1 MDQALHSLPLHSQL
15 RHELAVANIASK
27 PPRRRLI
34 GTEIKGLRRGGPNRG
49 RTVAGLHPRRRPE
62 AKPRMAA
69 LGIWRPG
76 SLLPPSLGLA
86 LVYPAGMGLS
96 LPMDAMYTA
105 TGTPACVA

>member
-1 MDQALHSLPLHSQL
+1 
-15 RHELAVANIASK
+15 
-27 PPRRRLI
+27 
-34 GTEIKGLRRGGPNRG
+34 
-49 RTVAGLHPRRRPE
+49 
-62 AKPRMAA
+62 MAA